1 MAAAVGVPDPVR
13 TERVKAFLV
22 LKEGRR
28 GDETLV
34 REIQDFVKTRLAA
47 HEYPREVAFV
57 DALPLTATGQVIRQA
72 LREQNPDRSE
82 EHTSELP
89 SHIRTSYAVFCLK

>member
-1 MAAAVGVPDPVR
+1 MTGDQGSLDDGGDLRFVGRDDDVITSGGYRIGPGGIEDCLLKHPAVALAAAVGVPDPVR

-34 REIQDFVKTRLAA
+34 REVQDLGKTRLAD
-47 HEYPREVAFV
+47 H
-57 DALPLTATGQVIRQA
+57 ATHA
-72 LREQNPDRSE
+72 
-82 EHTSELP
+82 
-89 SHIRTSYAVFCLK
+89 